1 MNAGARAAASPL
13 VSVIT
18 PVYNGEKYLT
28 ECIES
33 VLAQTYQ
40 HWEYL
45 IVDNCSMDDTWEI
58 AGRYAK
64 QDARIRL
71 IRNPQHVSSTQNHN
85 IGLAQMARESQ
96 YCKFVHADDWLFPEC
111 LARMVA
117 IAVAHPSVGLV
128 SAYRLDE
135 RRVNLD
141 GLPVSSTVFPG
152 RAISRATLLG
162 ETYVFGSQSSVLFR
176 SDLMRDRPAAFDDSR
191 FPRHPDA
198 AACYEVLRGADF
210 GFVHQVLT
218 YTRRPPEAR
227 TSFSRRVNS
236 YLAEGLVAL
245 VTYGPTF
252 LGPAEYRRRHR
263 RLLRRYYAFLG
274 DNLLRRDGEFW
285 NYHRRIC
292 AILDLHPGT
301 LRLGMAAAGSL
312 ARRLTRPV
320 RRIPTALR
328 RQLR

>member
-1 MNAGARAAASPL
+1 MNEGAMAAPPL

-18 PVYNGEKYLT
+18 PVYNGEEYLA

-40 HWEYL
+40 RWEYL
-45 IVDNCSMDDTWEI
+45 IIDNCSTDHTAEI
-58 AGRYAK
+58 AERYAK
-64 QDARIRL
+64 QNSRIRL
-71 IRNPQHVSSTQNHN
+71 VRNQQHVNSTQNHN
-85 IGLAQMARESQ
+85 IGLAQMSRESQ
-96 YCKFVHADDWLFPEC
+96 YCKFVHADDWLFAEC

-117 IAVAHPSVGLV
+117 VAEAHPSVGLV

-141 GLPVSSTVFPG
+141 GLPVSRTVFPG
-152 RAISRATLLG
+152 RDIGRATLLG
-162 ETYVFGSQSSVLFR
+162 QPYVFGSQSSVLFR
-176 SDLMRDRPAAFDDSR
+176 ADLMRDRPAPFDDSR

-198 AACYEVLRGADF
+198 AACYEVLRSADF

-227 TSFSRRVNS
+227 TSFSRRVNT

-245 VTYGPTF
+245 VTYGPAF
-252 LGPAEYRRRHR
+252 LEPAEYRRRHR
-263 RLLRRYYAFLG
+263 QLLKKYYAFLG
-274 DNLLRRDGEFW
+274 DNLLRRDSEFW
-285 NYHRRIC
+285 DYHRRIC
-292 AILDLHPGT
+292 AILGLQPST
-301 LRLGMAAAGSL
+301 LRLGVARAAAAG
-312 ARRLTRPV
+312 RRLTQPI
-320 RRIPTALR
+320 RRIPRALR